1 MRRFLIALALAALPA
16 AAQDDARIKEL
27 ILKLDDD
34 GFEAREQAEKEL
46 VAIGEP
52 ALPLLRKAAEEAEK
66 RKDGGEVKV
75 RTLSALRAIEFAAKA
90 RQVYVEPKKVT
101 LKLAET
107 ELGRVLDE
115 IAKQTG
121 VKFDASSVDGRAIVS
136 VDAKDAPLFKVL
148 DDLCRGQDERTYE
161 FREEGVKF
169 QKEPHRPYPTAYE
182 GPFRIRIVRLKQE
195 RSTDFKARTAQ
206 IQLSLEADW
215 QKHLS
220 PSKRYEIEVRKAV
233 DDKGGTLEVRKGED
247 WDDPNGVMVA
257 GGARIVMMKR
267 AVMMAGGAGGAL
279 ETVQPFTLK
288 GLTSGATRVTL
299 QGVAKFTFPLDK
311 TDVKFEKP
319 GASETREAGDY
330 SIALKNLASGRL
342 WTLTFARAKG
352 KGDAG
357 SVEDIDGRL
366 DKESMV
372 AVDEDGA
379 EHKATLIPTTA
390 SGIQIMVGPGG
401 VVQPEGTPLAT
412 YQVMFPALRNK
423 PIKELRFKFVGQA
436 FVKQV
441 PFAFEGLELP

>member
-1 MRRFLIALALAALPA
+1 MHRLLIALALAALPA
-16 AAQDDARIKEL
+16 APQDDARIKEL
-27 ILKLDDD
+27 IQKLDDD

-90 RQVYVEPKKVT
+90 RQVYIEPKKVT
-101 LKLAET
+101 LKLMGSD
-107 ELGRVLDE
+107 LGQVLDE
-115 IAKQTG
+115 LARQTG
-121 VKFDASSVDGRAIVS
+121 VKFDASSVDARATVS

-169 QKEPHRPYPTAYE
+169 QKEPHRPYPTAYD
-182 GPFRIRIVRLKQE
+182 GPFRIRIVRLRQE

-206 IQLSLEADW
+206 IQLSLDADW

-220 PSKRYEIEVRKAV
+220 PARRYEIEVRKAV
-233 DDKGGTLEVRKGED
+233 DDKGGSLDVRKGED
-247 WDDPNGVMVA
+247 WDDPNGVLM
-257 GGARIVMMKR
+257 GGARIVMKR
-267 AVMMAGGAGGAL
+267 AVMMAGGAGGAPDA
-279 ETVQPFTLK
+279 VQPFTLK
-288 GLTSGATRVTL
+288 GLSPGATRVTL

-357 SVEDIDGRL
+357 SVEDVDGRL